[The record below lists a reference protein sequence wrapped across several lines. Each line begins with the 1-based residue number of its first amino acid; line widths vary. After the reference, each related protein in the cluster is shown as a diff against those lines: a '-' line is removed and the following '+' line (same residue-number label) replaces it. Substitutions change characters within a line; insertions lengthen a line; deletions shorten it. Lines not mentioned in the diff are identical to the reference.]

1 MEYSKYFE
9 QSANPFIM
17 NTDFN
22 YQNKKYEMNPSDKK
36 KDDEIY
42 RLNKYIQNMNY
53 LIRKYFN
60 MKRLPDLEEGLEKF
74 SDTIKNPQD
83 IPGYQK
89 IISQWLNDLLNADY
103 INPLITLYEKHIENL
118 NKEVN
123 KYKALSEKYEKQIR
137 GLLNDNKEL
146 MDKLLTTE
154 KELKKYMEVYL
165 ESGVDN
171 FKINDKDYATKVEDR
186 CRALAKENE
195 ILVVNYN
202 KTLNELSQL
211 KNKSGF
217 AQSNNISQQYSKL
230 FNDYDNLKKQFE
242 MNKEKV
248 NEISNN
254 KNLLEKENLKL
265 KNDLSKVEYELKTYK
280 ESNQRYENI
289 LKNNY

>member
-9 QSANPFIM
+9 QSANPFMM

-60 MKRLPDLEEGLEKF
+60 MKRLPDLEEGLEKL

-89 IISQWLNDLLNADY
+89 IISQWLNDLMNADY

-280 ESNQRYENI
+280 ESNQRYENM

>member
-1 MEYSKYFE
+1 MESSKYFE
-9 QSANPFIM
+9 QSTNPFMM
-17 NTDFN
+17 NMDFN

-60 MKRLPDLEEGLEKF
+60 MKRLPDLEEGLEKL

-89 IISQWLNDLLNADY
+89 IISQWLKDLLNADY

-280 ESNQRYENI
+280 ESNQRYENM

>member
-9 QSANPFIM
+9 QSANPFMM

-280 ESNQRYENI
+280 ESNQRYENM

>member
-1 MEYSKYFE
+1 MESSKYFE
-9 QSANPFIM
+9 QSTNPFMM
-17 NTDFN
+17 NMDFN

-60 MKRLPDLEEGLEKF
+60 MKRLPDLEEGLEKL

-89 IISQWLNDLLNADY
+89 IISQWLKDLLNADY

-217 AQSNNISQQYSKL
+217 AQSNNINQQYSKL

-280 ESNQRYENI
+280 ESNQRYENM

>member
-9 QSANPFIM
+9 QSANPFMM

-60 MKRLPDLEEGLEKF
+60 MKRLPDLEEGLEKL

-89 IISQWLNDLLNADY
+89 IISQWLKDLLNADY

-171 FKINDKDYATKVEDR
+171 FKINDKDYTTKIEDR

-280 ESNQRYENI
+280 ESNQRYENM

>member
-9 QSANPFIM
+9 QSANPFMM

-154 KELKKYMEVYL
+154 KELKKYIEVYL

-171 FKINDKDYATKVEDR
+171 FKINDKDYTTKVEDR

>member
-9 QSANPFIM
+9 QSANPFMM

-60 MKRLPDLEEGLEKF
+60 MKRLPDLEEGLEKL

-280 ESNQRYENI
+280 ESNQRYENM

>member
-9 QSANPFIM
+9 QSANPFMM